1 MNNFKS
7 KISNIIVPPSITILD
22 ALKKMDAELTK
33 MLFVFTEEHFVSIL
47 TIGDIQRSIIKGI
60 SLTDRIE
67 SIIERDKIYV
77 HPNTSKEE
85 VRAIMV
91 RERCQYMPIVDEK
104 GEMIDVLLWD
114 QMFHTPQEREQ
125 SRPALLNARTETHG
139 KNTRSPEL
147 KLSQVLTPLKSFF

>member
-77 HPNTSKEE
+77 
-85 VRAIMV
+85 
-91 RERCQYMPIVDEK
+91 Q
-104 GEMIDVLLWD
+104 G
-114 QMFHTPQEREQ
+114 
-125 SRPALLNARTETHG
+125 
-139 KNTRSPEL
+139 
-147 KLSQVLTPLKSFF
+147 